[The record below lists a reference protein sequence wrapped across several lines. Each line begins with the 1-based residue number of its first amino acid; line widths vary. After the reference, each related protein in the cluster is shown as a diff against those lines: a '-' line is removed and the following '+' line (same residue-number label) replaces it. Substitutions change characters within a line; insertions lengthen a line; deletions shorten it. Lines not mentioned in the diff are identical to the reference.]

1 MILSDI
7 QKDKIR
13 YHLTNWNELK
23 DKELI
28 EELFDHYVIDIEKK
42 MKEGKTFDEALKEV
56 YKSFGGIYG
65 VQNMEQT
72 RLNERKKV
80 ANKLIKSTLYE
91 YVSSYKII
99 IIGLLV
105 TLSVAINGS
114 YKIILSVSIITYI
127 INFILYIKIAQES
140 WYGIII
146 KPRKKII
153 PSFVLANC
161 SRPLIAFLCCN
172 SIIQQFI
179 KDLEY
184 KNEVYFFLFFLVLL
198 GQVIAFELLF
208 KYYQK
213 DKLKLA

>member
-1 MILSDI
+1 MTLSDI

-42 MKEGKTFDEALKEV
+42 IEEGKSFDEALKEV
-56 YKSFGGIYG
+56 YKNFGGIYG

-72 RLNERKKV
+72 RLNERKKI
-80 ANKLIKSTLYE
+80 ANTLVKSTLYN

-99 IIGLLV
+99 IIGLILAG
-105 TLSVAINGS
+105 SVATNGS
-114 YKIILSVSIITYI
+114 VKLILLVALIAYLVNVIFYV
-127 INFILYIKIAQES
+127 KIANED

-153 PSFVLANC
+153 PTFVLGLC
-161 SRPLIAFLCCN
+161 SKPLILLVLFN
-172 SIIQQFI
+172 SSLRMFI
-179 KDLEY
+179 KDFEY
-184 KNEVYFFLFFLVLL
+184 INVVYSFLFFLVLL